1 MKTYTGI
8 ELLQAIKDGKIKS
21 GTNIEVHDLSV
32 LDKLVTTIHINS
44 DRGLVWKTGEFD
56 TSFLL
61 NDYYYF
67 KITDID
73 IQSIEHNEL
82 DILQEILGKC
92 DLWKGNEDYI
102 LKVINENNNRLVDA
116 ILKVSKENETLTNA
130 IKQLDRQINN
140 N

>member
-1 MKTYTGI
+1 MKTYNGI
-8 ELLQAIKDGKIKS
+8 ELLQAIKEGEIKS

-32 LDKLVTTIHINS
+32 LDRLVTTISVNS
-44 DRGLVWKTGEFD
+44 DRGLTWKTGEFD

-73 IQSIEHNEL
+73 IQKIEEIPNEVMRDDWRYYVPLFFNKINEL
-82 DILQEILGKC
+82 
-92 DLWKGNEDYI
+92 
-102 LKVINENNNRLVDA
+102 VR
-116 ILKVSKENETLTNA
+116 A

-140 N
+140 T

>member
-8 ELLQAIKDGKIKS
+8 EILQAIKEGEIKS

-32 LDKLVTTIHINS
+32 LDRLVTTISVNS
-44 DRGLVWKTGEFD
+44 DRGLAWKTGEFD

-73 IQSIEHNEL
+73 IQEIEEIPNEVMRDDWKYYVPVFFNKINEL
-82 DILQEILGKC
+82 
-92 DLWKGNEDYI
+92 
-102 LKVINENNNRLVDA
+102 VR
-116 ILKVSKENETLTNA
+116 A

-140 N
+140 K

>member
-8 ELLQAIKDGKIKS
+8 ELLQAIKEGEIKS

-32 LDKLVTTIHINS
+32 LDRLVTTISVNS
-44 DRGLVWKTGEFD
+44 DRGLAWKTGEFD

-73 IQSIEHNEL
+73 IQEL
-82 DILQEILGKC
+82 KEFKVGDT
-92 DLWKGNEDYI
+92 YI
-102 LKVINENNNRLVDA
+102 DSLHDA
-116 ILKVSKENETLTNA
+116 ENEIRYLQMGYNNLLK
-130 IKQLDRQINN
+130 IGKQLDRQINN
-140 N
+140 T